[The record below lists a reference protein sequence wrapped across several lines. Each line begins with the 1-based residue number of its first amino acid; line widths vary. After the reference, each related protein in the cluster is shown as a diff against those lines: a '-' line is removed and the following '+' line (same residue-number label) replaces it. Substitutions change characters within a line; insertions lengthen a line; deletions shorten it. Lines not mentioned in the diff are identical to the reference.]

1 MKLLTFF
8 LLFAAV
14 LTGGI
19 FSQSAVYSPFSINS
33 SKTLIVA
40 NELRGSVDGLKVID
54 VDKNMLSRIVRERTG
69 KIAIDLPSGSG
80 VIRTQLT
87 RFDILT
93 PDAKIVAGTETGD
106 RTIDMNNSFVVYTS
120 DLHDRNTPMIVLTIF
135 ENDASA
141 FVSTE
146 HDVFILTRRDL
157 NEVNSD
163 HIFYQDSKIK
173 GTRDMNCGTDGL
185 DIPEKVMNLQS
196 NLTGQ
201 VQDFSTSQLL
211 KANIAV
217 ESDYETFLF
226 YGGVQNAASYIL
238 RLLAPVSAIYIR
250 DINIQIQ
257 SSYLRVWETSA
268 DPYNGTTSSVLLNEF
283 RAYWNANMSSV
294 PRTIAHYITTRPG
307 GLGGIAWVNVLCSNL
322 NNGFGYAFSDIDGT
336 FNNLPAYSW
345 DVMVVSHETGHN
357 FGSPHTH
364 NCGWPG
370 GPIDSCYAT
379 EGGCYS
385 GPPISRVGT
394 VMSYCHL
401 NGSISLTNGFGQLPS
416 ELIRLY
422 AESAPCLNNV
432 TGFLVATPNGGEI
445 FRSNQNALAIWGT
458 DFTGNVNVEYS
469 VNNGSN
475 WVTIQNNVPATN
487 RFINFSVPY
496 IPTTTQARLRVY
508 ESGNSANGDQSD
520 SVFQIRPVFNTF
532 SVYDPPQLHRTYV
545 SSGDTSQI
553 NFKFTSTGTLPEIRY
568 KWYLSTLNNAFIYNK
583 FSDNSGTDSTCGV
596 SYHILDSLVSSWG
609 ASSVGDSLRVKW
621 YVKAYTELDSQQTN
635 NSFLITFVR
644 SVIGIEPISTVI
656 PGDFFVNPNYPNP
669 FNPATKIKFGLPKS
683 AFVKMSVYDI
693 LGREVAVLVNEQL
706 QAGEFQAD
714 WNASNFPSGI
724 YFYRIEADN
733 FVKTAK
739 MMLIK

>member
-1 MKLLTFF
+1 MKLLTSILLP
-8 LLFAAV
+8 LLF
-14 LTGGI
+14 LTGSLL
-19 FSQSAVYSPFSINS
+19 SQSVVFSPFSVNAA
-33 SKTLIVA
+33 KTQSLS
-40 NELRGSVDGLKVID
+40 NELRSSVEGLTAVD
-54 VDKNMLSRIVRERTG
+54 VDKNMLAKIVRERHE
-69 KIAIDLPSGSG
+69 KISIDLPSGNN

-87 RFDILT
+87 RFELLT
-93 PDAKIVAGTETGD
+93 PDAKIVAGTDAGD
-106 RTIDMNNSFVVYTS
+106 RQINMNNSFVVYTS
-120 DLHDRNTPMIVLTIF
+120 DLHDKNIPMIVLTIF

-141 FVSTE
+141 FVSTD

-157 NEVNSD
+157 KDANSD
-163 HIFYQDSKIK
+163 HIFYQDSKIQ
-173 GTRDMNCGTDGL
+173 GHREMICAADGL
-185 DIPEKVMNLQS
+185 EMPDRIKNLQN

-201 VQDFSTSQLL
+201 EKDFSTSQLL

-283 RAYWNANMSSV
+283 RSYWNANMGSV
-294 PRTIAHYITTRPG
+294 PRTIAHYISTRPG

-322 NNGFGYAFSDIDGT
+322 NSGYGYAFSDIDGT

-385 GPPISRVGT
+385 GPPISRIGT
-394 VMSYCHL
+394 IMSYCHL

-422 AESAPCLNNV
+422 AESAACLNNI

-445 FRSNQNALAIWGT
+445 FRSNQNLLAIWGT
-458 DFTGNVNVEYS
+458 DYTGNVNVDYS

-487 RFINFSVPY
+487 RFVNFTVPY

-508 ESGNSANGDQSD
+508 ESGNTSNGDQSD
-520 SVFQIRPVFNTF
+520 SVFQIRPTFNTF

-553 NFKFTSTGTLPEIRY
+553 NFKFTSTGTLPEIKY
-568 KWYLSTLNNAFIYNK
+568 KWYLSTLNNAFVYNT
-583 FSDNSGTDSTCGV
+583 FSDNSGTDTTCSV
-596 SYHILDSLVSSWG
+596 SNHILDSLVSSWG
-609 ASSVGDSLRVKW
+609 ASGVGDSLRVKW
-621 YVKAYTELDSQQTN
+621 YVKAYTQLDSQATS
-635 NSFLITFVR
+635 NSHLITFIR
-644 SVIGIEPISTVI
+644 SVIGIEPISTII

-669 FNPATKIKFGLPKS
+669 FNPTTKIKFGLPKS

-739 MMLIK
+739 MMLVK

>member
-8 LLFAAV
+8 ILLAAV
-14 LTGGI
+14 FTGGI
-19 FSQSAVYSPFSINS
+19 FSQSAVFSPFSINTVRTQS
-33 SKTLIVA
+33 LS
-40 NELRGSVDGLKVID
+40 NELRSSVEGLTAVD
-54 VDKNMLSRIVRERTG
+54 VDKNMLAEIVRNRHE
-69 KIAIDLPSGSG
+69 KITIDLPSGNK
-80 VIRTQLT
+80 VVRTQLT
-87 RFDILT
+87 RFELLT
-93 PDAKIVAGTETGD
+93 PDAKIVAGTDAGD
-106 RTIDMNNSFVVYTS
+106 RQIDMNNSFVVYTS
-120 DLHDRNTPMIVLTIF
+120 DLHDRNAPMIVLTIF

-146 HDVFILTRRDL
+146 HDVFILTRKDL
-157 NEVNSD
+157 KDANSE
-163 HIFYQDSKIK
+163 HIFYQDSKIQGK
-173 GTRDMNCGTDGL
+173 RDMICGTDGL
-185 DIPEKVMNLQS
+185 ELPDRVRSLQN
-196 NLTGQ
+196 NLTGE
-201 VQDFSTSQLL
+201 VKDFSTSQLL

-283 RAYWNANMSSV
+283 RSYWNANMGGV
-294 PRTIAHYITTRPG
+294 PRTLAHYITTRPG

-322 NNGFGYAFSDIDGT
+322 NSGYGYAFSDIDGT

-364 NCGWPG
+364 NCSWPG
-370 GPIDSCYAT
+370 GPIDSCYAV
-379 EGGCYS
+379 EGGCYN
-385 GPPISRVGT
+385 GPAISRVGT
-394 VMSYCHL
+394 IMSYCHL

-416 ELIRLY
+416 ELIRIY

-445 FRSNQNALAIWGT
+445 FRTNQNLLAIWGT
-458 DFTGNVNVEYS
+458 DYTGNVNVEYS

-475 WVTIQNNVPATN
+475 WITIQNNVPAVT
-487 RFINFSVPY
+487 RFINFTVPY

-508 ESGNSANGDQSD
+508 ESGNTANGDQSD
-520 SVFQIRPVFNTF
+520 SVFQIRPTIQSF
-532 SVYDPPQLHRTYV
+532 SAIDPPQQYSTPVY
-545 SSGDTSQI
+545 SGDTSKLI
-553 NFKFTSTGTLPEIRY
+553 FTIGSAGSLPEFKY
-568 KWYLSTLNNAFIYNK
+568 KIFISTTNNQNVYSTFTN
-583 FSDNSGTDSTCGV
+583 NSGADTVGGIQR
-596 SYHILDSLVSSWG
+596 HILDSLVSAWG
-609 ASSVGDSLRVKW
+609 AANVGDSLRVKW
-621 YVKAYTELDSQQTN
+621 FARGYTQLDSSASSNQ
-635 NSFLITFVR
+635 SLITFKR
-644 SVIGIEPISTVI
+644 GVIGIEPISTII

-724 YFYRIEADN
+724 YFYRIEAEN

-739 MMLIK
+739 MMLVK